1 MVRTQPYSTYPNL
14 MCIWCHDKYITKDV
28 FRQINIQIH
37 QNFSYARTFDNK
49 DDLIHYIKEPV
60 IPHIVFII
68 SIKDEKIKQAIQ
80 KCIKRRP
87 KCRKSYEL
95 SLQNYE
101 SSPLPMS
108 ASVRSTLKEKFD
120 RIIDELRRDG
130 CLSSTNDGTPD
141 NEAYTTDE
149 PTLAFDTFRSIST
162 DRSFCD
168 LDKQGLRFLLFQ
180 SLIEALLHIPYTKED
195 FTHMWNACCADF
207 TLHPMDVE
215 NLRRIESEYNSQ
227 QAIYYYTQPSSCLF
241 RLINRAFR
249 MEDVERIY
257 RFGCYIADLHH
268 ELKTLSDEQNTDG
281 HSCRK
286 TLYRGKRYS
295 SEVLQQF
302 KDHVGHFISIHG
314 LLSTTKC
321 CDVANLFAGM
331 EAPDDGYHRVVFEIN
346 VNSTATPLVRPYA
359 NVRQFSANKDE
370 DEFLFFMGFVWKLES
385 IEEMTEN
392 RWYIKLQLCTDYVPE
407 TVKYI
412 KEARRECNYL
422 TIGDILHELGDYA
435 NAMNFYLRMESKPNL
450 DPKTHSRI
458 YYNMALVADDEGAYL
473 LALYWLKEA
482 QKHIESITTNE
493 NKTLF
498 RPRPLF
504 KSDIDGTRLHILNN
518 MGRCYLTEGNYQLA
532 EDNFRRA
539 LEEHG
544 SDVDRAAVLNNYGIL
559 EYYRENLNEART
571 YLEKAVN
578 LAKDDACVSEFNR
591 NLDAV
596 VARI

>member
-1 MVRTQPYSTYPNL
+1 M
-14 MCIWCHDKYITKDV
+14 
-28 FRQINIQIH
+28 
-37 QNFSYARTFDNK
+37 
-49 DDLIHYIKEPV
+49 E
-60 IPHIVFII
+60 
-68 SIKDEKIKQAIQ
+68 
-80 KCIKRRP
+80 
-87 KCRKSYEL
+87 
-95 SLQNYE
+95 
-101 SSPLPMS
+101 
-108 ASVRSTLKEKFD
+108 
-120 RIIDELRRDG
+120 
-130 CLSSTNDGTPD
+130 
-141 NEAYTTDE
+141 
-149 PTLAFDTFRSIST
+149 
-162 DRSFCD
+162 RSFWD
-168 LDKQGLRFLLFQ
+168 LDKQGFRFLLFQ
-180 SLIEALLHIPYTKED
+180 SLIEALLHIPYTEEN
-195 FTHMWNACCADF
+195 FTHMWNVCCADSK
-207 TLHPMDVE
+207 LHQKDVE
-215 NLRRIESEYNSQ
+215 NLRRIKREYNLQ
-227 QAIYYYTQPSSCLF
+227 KAIYYYTQPSSCLF

-257 RFGCYIADLHH
+257 RFGCYIVDLHH
-268 ELKTLSDEQNTDG
+268 ELKRLSDEQNTDT

-286 TLYRGKRYS
+286 TLYRGQRYS

-302 KDHVGHFISIHG
+302 KDHVGHLISIHG
-314 LLSTTKC
+314 LFSTTKC

-331 EAPDDGYHRVVFEIN
+331 EASDDGYHSVVFEIN
-346 VNSTATPLVRPYA
+346 MDPTTTPLVRPYA
-359 NVRQFSANKDE
+359 NISQLAANQYE
-370 DEFLFFMGFVWKLES
+370 EEVLFFMGFVWKLES
-385 IEEMTEN
+385 IEKKTEN
-392 RWYIKLQLCTDYVPE
+392 QWYIKLQSCTTFDPQMDKCIE
-407 TVKYI
+407 
-412 KEARRECNYL
+412 EAKGECNYL
-422 TIGDILHELGDYA
+422 TIGNILRELGDYA
-435 NAMNFYLRMESKPNL
+435 SAMNFYRRMESKPNL

-498 RPRPLF
+498 PPRPLF
-504 KSDIDGTRLHILNN
+504 KSDIDGTRLHILTN

-596 VARI
+596 KARIPKK